1 MDRRQ
6 KRTREAIFSA
16 FIALLREKSLS
27 SISVQDIIDRA
38 NVGRTTFYA
47 HFETKDYLLR
57 DMCEDLFG
65 HIIDTEL
72 GVPGEPY
79 ENCRY
84 LCDGSVFLHLLRHL
98 EKNDRG
104 ITELLSSENNEIF
117 LRYFKENLGRLI
129 KVQSSDAKVTHLP
142 EDYVTNLVASSFVE
156 TVNWWI
162 SSGMRESAEVV
173 CDYFLTAVGDLI

>member
-16 FIALLREKSLS
+16 FTTLLYERNLS

-57 DMCEDLFG
+57 DMCEELFG

-72 GVPGEPY
+72 GHPGEDFA
-79 ENCRY
+79 NCRA
-84 LCDGSVFLHLLRHL
+84 LCDDSVFLHLLRHL
-98 EKNDRG
+98 ETNDRG
-104 ITELLSSENNEIF
+104 ITDLLSSENIEIF

-129 KVQSSDAKVTHLP
+129 KVQSFDAKVTHLP